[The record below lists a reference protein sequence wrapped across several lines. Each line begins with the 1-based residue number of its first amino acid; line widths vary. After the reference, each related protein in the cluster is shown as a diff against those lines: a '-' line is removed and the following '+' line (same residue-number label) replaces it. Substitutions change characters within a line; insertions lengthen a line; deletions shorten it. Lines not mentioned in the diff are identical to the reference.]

1 MQDKVDCL
9 WFDHD
14 RNQACVCVS
23 ISQNDNLVAS
33 GSTDGT
39 LVVRSIKDD
48 AVIIKDR

>member
-1 MQDKVDCL
+1 MLSKVDYL

-23 ISQNDNLVAS
+23 ISQNDNLIAS
-33 GSTDGT
+33 GSADGT

-48 AVIIKDR
+48 EVVMKDR